1 MYAVDMYGVP
11 GTHTPASNGQHHHHV
26 AGASMWQV
34 WRGRVLHH
42 SYNAVEF
49 QPLASFCIV
58 LLRPIRVG
66 YVTMHF
72 NVQECGGGWTGEG

>member
-1 MYAVDMYGVP
+1 
-11 GTHTPASNGQHHHHV
+11 
-26 AGASMWQV
+26 MWQV